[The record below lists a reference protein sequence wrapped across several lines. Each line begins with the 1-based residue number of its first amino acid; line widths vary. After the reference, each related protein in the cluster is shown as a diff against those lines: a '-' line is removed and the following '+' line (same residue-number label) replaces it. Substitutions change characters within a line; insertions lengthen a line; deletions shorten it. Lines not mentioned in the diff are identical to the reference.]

1 MNTIAKEL
9 NARISQANPHI
20 LDMLSSMGKALFF
33 PKGILSQSAEAKVK
47 AHQINATIG
56 IAKQGGHVLALP
68 AVTRYVSG
76 IDPDDYLPYAPSSVC
91 RVCGSSGERIYL
103 KKSVSGRM

>member
-56 IAKQGGHVLALP
+56 IAKQGATCWPCPLSPDMSQALILMTICHMP
-68 AVTRYVSG
+68 RPRFVGFAGAV
-76 IDPDDYLPYAPSSVC
+76 AK
-91 RVCGSSGERIYL
+91 GSI
-103 KKSVSGRM
+103 

>member
-76 IDPDDYLPYAPSSVC
+76 IDPDDYLPYAPSF
-91 RVCGSSGERIYL
+91 GLSGLREQWRRIYL